1 LASVGQT
8 NGQMSQN
15 VNDMAS
21 NTLFQNRGK
30 FRANPGQTCRGGK

>member
-1 LASVGQT
+1 
-8 NGQMSQN
+8 
-15 VNDMAS
+15 MAS